1 MEHPYHWYW
10 SITVINNPSYTP
22 EQILMVRTWVSLLLS
37 TITLISLFVDLAF
50 PQKYIIAIVVIVFL
64 GLNWYRYENQVDFD
78 VFAKKWDKQE
88 KQDRIYKGYLIAT
101 YTALVFLFPIVVG
114 YLRHNLGVID

>member
-1 MEHPYHWYW
+1 
-10 SITVINNPSYTP
+10 
-22 EQILMVRTWVSLLLS
+22 
-37 TITLISLFVDLAF
+37 VDLAF
-50 PQKYIIAIVVIVFL
+50 PQKYNIAIVVIVFL